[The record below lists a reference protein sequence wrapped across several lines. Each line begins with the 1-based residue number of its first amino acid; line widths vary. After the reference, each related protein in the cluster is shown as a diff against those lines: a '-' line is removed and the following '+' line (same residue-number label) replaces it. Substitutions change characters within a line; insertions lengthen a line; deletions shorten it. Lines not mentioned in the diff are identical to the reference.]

1 MQKNQKN
8 IRLSEM
14 LKSPEMNLVQQL
26 LPLDPY
32 NLRTN
37 KALAAM
43 AVQLNLFDSGD
54 MGIGICIYTRLQM
67 VEHSLLSS
75 MLGLQH
81 HTVLSKTLPPC
92 LNSATIFP
100 PRDI

>member
-1 MQKNQKN
+1 
-8 IRLSEM
+8 M

-67 VEHSLLSS
+67 VQHSLLSS
-75 MLGLQH
+75 MATTSHGVIENI
-81 HTVLSKTLPPC
+81 TPLSKFGHYLST
-92 LNSATIFP
+92 
-100 PRDI
+100 

>member
-54 MGIGICIYTRLQM
+54 MGIGIFTPGCRWWNTLFSPQCLGYNITRCYRK
-67 VEHSLLSS
+67 HY
-75 MLGLQH
+75 
-81 HTVLSKTLPPC
+81 PPV
-92 LNSATIFP
+92 
-100 PRDI
+100 

>member
-1 MQKNQKN
+1 MQKNQKH

-54 MGIGICIYTRLQM
+54 MGIGKFTPGCRWWNTLFSPQCYNITRCYRK
-67 VEHSLLSS
+67 HY
-75 MLGLQH
+75 
-81 HTVLSKTLPPC
+81 PPV
-92 LNSATIFP
+92 
-100 PRDI
+100 